1 MSFAHFIILKSSIFS
16 FVHLLISYQL
26 INLLKKDQETFE
38 KLKKKKSNEK
48 QERKCILKISL
59 EV

>member
-38 KLKKKKSNEK
+38 KLKKKKVMKNKKENAF
-48 QERKCILKISL
+48 
-59 EV
+59 